1 MFFAAPAKFL
11 VVLRP
16 GNGTPNTFLC
26 RLRVSAMPPASPARL
41 AAATNAGVLS
51 FLAVD
56 PTASPALVAT
66 LTDASLAFSA
76 VPLLLEERDELDGL
90 RAVDPALLDVRLPC
104 ERLEL
109 DRDLVLRVFVDEL
122 RGLELPPLDLRVL
135 LPFVCCATGP
145 SLRAVELD
153 YPRIEA
159 DSRNLRVLVEDLRS
173 PIRAPVSAGSAA
185 GGLDGCDRQSQP
197 WLV

>member
-16 GNGTPNTFLC
+16 GNGMPNTFFC
-26 RLRVSAMPPASPARL
+26 RLRVSAMPQASPARL

-90 RAVDPALLDVRLPC
+90 RAVDPPLLCAVRLPC

-122 RGLELPPLDLRVL
+122 RGFELPPLDLRVL
-135 LPFVCCATGP
+135 LQFVCCATGP
-145 SLRAVELD
+145 LIKSCRARLPPD
-153 YPRIEA
+153 R
-159 DSRNLRVLVEDLRS
+159 SR
-173 PIRAPVSAGSAA
+173 
-185 GGLDGCDRQSQP
+185 
-197 WLV
+197 

>member
-16 GNGTPNTFLC
+16 GNGMPNTFLC

-90 RAVDPALLDVRLPC
+90 RAVDPPFSHCAAL
-104 ERLEL
+104 
-109 DRDLVLRVFVDEL
+109 
-122 RGLELPPLDLRVL
+122 
-135 LPFVCCATGP
+135 
-145 SLRAVELD
+145 
-153 YPRIEA
+153 
-159 DSRNLRVLVEDLRS
+159 
-173 PIRAPVSAGSAA
+173 
-185 GGLDGCDRQSQP
+185 
-197 WLV
+197 

>member
-16 GNGTPNTFLC
+16 GNGMPNTFLC

-90 RAVDPALLDVRLPC
+90 RAVDPALLCDVRLPCERLERDELDGLRAVDPPLLCAVRLPC

-122 RGLELPPLDLRVL
+122 RGFELPPLDLRVL

-145 SLRAVELD
+145 LLKSCRARL
-153 YPRIEA
+153 PPGR
-159 DSRNLRVLVEDLRS
+159 SR
-173 PIRAPVSAGSAA
+173 
-185 GGLDGCDRQSQP
+185 
-197 WLV
+197 